1 MISVKRT
8 RDGKVFTS
16 DMSKSDGIYE
26 IHFCTSYTEVMIQEE
41 IEGNLVSERIICEPV
56 GTKSNPIDLIA
67 IKDDDLGFFITK

>member
-56 GTKSNPIDLIA
+56 GTKASFVDLIA
-67 IKDDDLGFFITK
+67 IKDDDLGVFIN